1 MITKESIQQAYE
13 RIKPYVKN
21 TPVLTNDFINDL
33 IGAEVFFKC
42 ENLQHIGAFKTRGAM
57 NASLSLSKDE
67 LAKGVATHS
76 SGNHAQA
83 LSRAAHML
91 GIEAHIVMPRTAPEI
106 KKKGVRR
113 YGGIIY
119 ECEPT
124 LEARETTLAKV
135 IAKTGATEIHPFNNE
150 AVMAG
155 QATAALEFFEFTT
168 LDYLLTPV
176 GGGGML
182 SGAALATHY
191 FSSETIVI
199 AGEPEGADDA
209 FRSLKSGKI
218 EPVTPNSIA
227 DGLLTTLGDK
237 TFPVIHEYV
246 KKVMTVSDQE
256 IADAMRMLWEELK
269 LIVEPSGAVPLAA
282 VIKNKEEFAGKK
294 VGIILSGGNVDL
306 ARAFKL
312 MNIA

>member
-1 MITKESIQQAYE
+1 MITKENIQQAFE

-21 TPVLTNDFINDL
+21 TPVLTNEVINDL

-42 ENLQHIGAFKTRGAM
+42 ENLQHIGAFKARGAM
-57 NASLSLSKDE
+57 NASLSLSKED

-83 LSRAAHML
+83 LARAANML

-113 YGGIIY
+113 YGGKIY

-124 LEARETTLAKV
+124 LEARETTLAAV
-135 IAKTGATEIHPFNNE
+135 IADTGATEIHPFNNE
-150 AVMAG
+150 AVITG
-155 QATAALEFFEFTT
+155 QATAALEFFEVTP
-168 LDYLLTPV
+168 LDYLVTPV

-182 SGAALATHY
+182 SGAALAAHY
-191 FSSETIVI
+191 FSPETTVI

-209 FRSLKSGKI
+209 YRSMQSGQI
-218 EPVTPNSIA
+218 ESVSPNTIA

-237 TFPVIHEYV
+237 TFPIIHDHV
-246 KKVMTVSDQE
+246 KNILTVNDQE
-256 IADAMRMLWEELK
+256 ITDAMRLLWEELK
-269 LIVEPSGAVPLAA
+269 VIVEPSGAVPLAA
-282 VIKNKEEFAGKK
+282 VIKYKNEFAGKK

-312 MNIA
+312 MNFT

>member
-1 MITKESIQQAYE
+1 MITKETIQQAHE

-21 TPVLTNDFINDL
+21 TPVLTNDIINEL
-33 IGAEVFFKC
+33 IGTEVFFKC
-42 ENLQHIGAFKTRGAM
+42 ENLQHIGAFKARGAM

-83 LSRAAHML
+83 LSRAARML
-91 GIEAHIVMPRTAPEI
+91 GIDSHIVMPRTAPEI
-106 KKKGVRR
+106 KKKGVR
-113 YGGIIY
+113 YFGGRIY

-124 LEARETTLAKV
+124 LEARETTLAGV
-135 IAKTGATEIHPFNNE
+135 IKETGATEIHPFNNE

-155 QATAALEFFEFTT
+155 QATAAVEFFESTP
-168 LDYLLTPV
+168 LDYLLVPV

-182 SGAALATHY
+182 SGTALAAHY
-191 FSSETIVI
+191 FSPQTIVI

-209 FRSLKSGKI
+209 YRSMQSGKI
-218 EPVTPNSIA
+218 EEVLPNSIA
-227 DGLLTTLGDK
+227 DGLLTKLGDK
-237 TFPVIHEYV
+237 TFPVIHKYV
-246 KKVMTVSDQE
+246 KKVITVSDQE
-256 IADAMRMLWEELK
+256 IADAMRLVWEELK
-269 LIVEPSGAVPLAA
+269 VIVEPSAAVPVAA
-282 VIKNKEEFAGKK
+282 VIKNKSEFKGKK

-312 MNIA
+312 MNI